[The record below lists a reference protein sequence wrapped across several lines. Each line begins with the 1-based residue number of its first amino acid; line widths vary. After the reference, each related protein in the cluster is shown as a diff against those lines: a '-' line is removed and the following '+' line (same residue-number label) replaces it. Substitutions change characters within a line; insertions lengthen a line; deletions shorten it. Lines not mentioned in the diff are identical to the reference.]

1 MSRIEVEIKDN
12 GVFYSIKDVKAKL
25 EYNDNVFV
33 DPVIQCWFGSVRF
46 SRPFQPII
54 LAAL

>member
-33 DPVIQCWFGSVRF
+33 DPVIQYWFGSVRF
-46 SRPFQPII
+46 SRPFEPII